1 MKTDIHPEYSEA
13 TVSCACGHSWEI
25 RSTRAVAKV
34 GICSK
39 CHPFYTGT
47 QRNADVEGRIEAFKR
62 RYEKK

>member
-1 MKTDIHPEYSEA
+1 MKTDIHPEYGEA
-13 TVSCACGHSWEI
+13 TVTCACGAVWQI
-25 RSTRAVAKV
+25 KSTRPAAKV

-62 RYEKK
+62 RYQKK